1 VRRAKVAIGDFLPV
15 QVWWGIPKNKPF
27 LALPG
32 IVIAG
37 ELGRRL
43 AVIEGQRGRVKSD
56 VTT

>member
-15 QVWWGIPKNKPF
+15 QVWWGILKNKPF

-37 ELGRRL
+37 GVGTEVGCD
-43 AVIEGQRGRVKSD
+43 GQRGRVKSD

>member
-1 VRRAKVAIGDFLPV
+1 MRRAKVAIGDFLPV
-15 QVWWGIPKNKPF
+15 QIWWGILKNKPF

-37 ELGRRL
+37 GVGTEVGCD
-43 AVIEGQRGRVKSD
+43 GQRGRVKSD